1 MHPHA
6 PAHEPPDPRRWR
18 ALALLGAAQFM
29 LILDVTV
36 VAIALPDI
44 GAGLALGRTQL
55 TWVVTAYT
63 LMFGGLMLLGGR
75 ATDLFGAR
83 RLLLVGLTV
92 FTAASLTAGLAGGAA
107 VLVGARMLQ
116 GAGAALLSP
125 AALSVVATA
134 FHGPERNRALGVWAA
149 IGGTG
154 SAVGVLVGGLLTA
167 GPGWEWIF
175 YVNVPIG
182 LVLLALLPGALPATA
197 RPTRRAALD
206 VPGALLVTAATATT
220 IYGLTNAGD
229 DGWGAPATLVP
240 LAAGLALYAAFAALQ
255 RRSAAPLMDLTLL
268 TRRPVL
274 TGAFLMLVATA
285 LLISS
290 FFLGSFY
297 LQGPGGHGPLATGLL
312 FLPVAVGTA
321 LGAHLG
327 GRAIGGVG
335 PRLVAVP
342 ALLTAAVGL
351 AIPAADTGTV
361 TLSVGLSVASAGLGA
376 GFVAATTTALA
387 HVSPDE
393 AGLTSGLVNTCH
405 EFGGAI
411 GVPVVSSIAGSSIAA
426 GHLAGPGG
434 LTDALAFLAVSA
446 AAGAVAALFLVPA
459 GRPPAGA
466 PTAHLH

>member
-1 MHPHA
+1 MRPRS

-18 ALALLGAAQFM
+18 ALVLLGAAQFM

-36 VAIALPDI
+36 VAVALPDI

-75 ATDLFGAR
+75 AADLFGAR
-83 RLLLVGLTV
+83 RLVLAGLAV

-107 VLVGARMLQ
+107 VLIGARMLQ
-116 GAGAALLSP
+116 GVGAALLSP
-125 AALSVVATA
+125 AALSVVATT

-182 LVLLALLPGALPATA
+182 LALLALLPGALPVTA
-197 RPTRRAALD
+197 RATHRGALD
-206 VPGALLVTAATATT
+206 VPGALLVTSATAAA
-220 IYGLTNAGD
+220 IYGLTRAGD
-229 DGWGAPATLVP
+229 DGWSAPATLVP
-240 LAAGLALYAAFAALQ
+240 LAAGLALYAAFGLLQ
-255 RRSAAPLMDLTLL
+255 HRSPAPLMRLASLA
-268 TRRPVL
+268 RRPVL

-297 LQGPGGHGPLATGLL
+297 FQGPGGHGPLATGAL
-312 FLPVAVGTA
+312 FLPVAVGTVV
-321 LGAHLG
+321 GAHLAG
-327 GRAIGGVG
+327 HAVGRVG

-342 ALLTAAVGL
+342 ALLTAAGGL
-351 AIPAADTGTV
+351 AIPAAEAG
-361 TLSVGLSVASAGLGA
+361 TLSLAVGLSVAAAGLGA
-376 GFVAATTTALA
+376 GFVAATATALA
-387 HVSPDE
+387 RVEPAE
-393 AGLTSGLVNTCH
+393 AGLTSGIVNTCH

-411 GVPVVSSIAGSSIAA
+411 GVPVVSSIAGASIAA
-426 GHLAGPGG
+426 GGAATAEGF
-434 LTDALAFLAVSA
+434 TDALTFTTLTA
-446 AAGAVAALFLVPA
+446 AAAAVAALFLVPA
-459 GRPPAGA
+459 GRPPAEA
-466 PTAHLH
+466 AIAHLH